1 MVELNKGVEETIM
14 AKELK
19 DGQLAVIVESYSNY
33 KGRIVQ
39 KYGDDLVSIGLPTG
53 NGWSSG
59 ANTVTLTVRVL
70 RDGEILTVLNN
81 ECYV

>member
-14 AKELK
+14 AKDLK

-39 KYGDDLVSIGLPTG
+39 KYGDDLVTIGLPTG
-53 NGWSSG
+53 HEWTNG
-59 ANTVTLTVRVL
+59 ANVVTLAVRVL
-70 RDGEILTVLNN
+70 QDGETLTVLNN

>member
-1 MVELNKGVEETIM
+1 MIQLNEEKVKTLL
-14 AKELK
+14 AKDLK

-39 KYGDDLVSIGLPTG
+39 KYGDDLVAIGLPTG
-53 NGWSSG
+53 NGWTNG
-59 ANTVTLTVRVL
+59 ANVVTLAVRVL
-70 RDGEILTVLNN
+70 QDGEILTVLNN

>member
-14 AKELK
+14 AKDLK
-19 DGQLAVIVESYSNY
+19 DGQLAVIVGSYSNY
-33 KGRIVQ
+33 EGRIVQ
-39 KYGDDLVSIGLPTG
+39 KYGDDLVAIGLPTG
-53 NGWSSG
+53 NGWTNG
-59 ANTVTLTVRVL
+59 ANVVTLAVRVL